1 MLKWLQ
7 ASFSSNVNA
16 QESRIEL
23 LLATHVFS
31 FIRNSNFLG
40 LRMSSQLLQSILKPN
55 VS

>member
-1 MLKWLQ
+1 MLKWLE

-16 QESRIEL
+16 QESTVKV

-31 FIRNSNFLG
+31 FVRNSNFLE
-40 LRMSSQLLQSILKPN
+40 LHMSSQLLQSILKPN